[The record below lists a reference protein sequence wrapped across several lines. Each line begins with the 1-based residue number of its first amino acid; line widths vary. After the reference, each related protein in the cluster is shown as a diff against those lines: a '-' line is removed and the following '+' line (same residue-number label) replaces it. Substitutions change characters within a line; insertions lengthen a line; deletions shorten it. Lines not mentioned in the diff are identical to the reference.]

1 MVLQALEQRLLGVG
15 DVEGVDR
22 RPRGHPVHRLALQAD
37 EHGRVLALEAGV
49 DERGDRAGDGLH
61 GLLELRGGAARG
73 GRRVVELVREARGHL
88 PERGE
93 ALAVVLHAVDEV
105 GDALHRAHDA
115 PEHRRVLERE
125 APEVLRLDARD
136 AAVRLGAQ
144 PDAEQLAGQGRD
156 RAHPRRGALPVHG
169 LLGRAVD
176 RERPDV
182 ALEQELQPRWR
193 EAVLGDDHPRPHLAH
208 RGDRG
213 PGGERVVVELVE
225 EIDRAQVDRGDR
237 RHPSTRYW
245 WTSETDIEPSPTA
258 LATRLIDR
266 ARTSPATKTPGTV
279 VSSR

>member
-1 MVLQALEQRLLGVG
+1 M
-15 DVEGVDR
+15 
-22 RPRGHPVHRLALQAD
+22 
-37 EHGRVLALEAGV
+37 
-49 DERGDRAGDGLH
+49 
-61 GLLELRGGAARG
+61 
-73 GRRVVELVREARGHL
+73 
-88 PERGE
+88 
-93 ALAVVLHAVDEV
+93 
-105 GDALHRAHDA
+105 
-115 PEHRRVLERE
+115 
-125 APEVLRLDARD
+125 
-136 AAVRLGAQ
+136 
-144 PDAEQLAGQGRD
+144 
-156 RAHPRRGALPVHG
+156 LPVHG

-182 ALEQELQPRWR
+182 ALQEELQPRWHD
-193 EAVLGDDHPRPHLAH
+193 AVLGDDHPLRHLAY